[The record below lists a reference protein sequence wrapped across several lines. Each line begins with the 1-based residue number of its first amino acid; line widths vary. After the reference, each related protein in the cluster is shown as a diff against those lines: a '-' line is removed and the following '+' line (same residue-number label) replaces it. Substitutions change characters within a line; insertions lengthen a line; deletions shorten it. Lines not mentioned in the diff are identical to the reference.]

1 MQVKAWFGIFTL
13 DDDRI
18 MNAEL
23 FRKDLDAIA
32 NLLVKEPL
40 LLRGRVAGSDIRDLA
55 IEYGFVSSREEYDK
69 LLHELNIRLVKEQ
82 MAQAVT
88 LDRQIIAAVEAIDDI
103 NDTANILAERL
114 REWYLMF
121 NETGLQGGELAKHI
135 LKSEEPEL
143 KTMQGLAGSIVG
155 IYEARLSIEEYL
167 KEGMPQLAPN
177 LTNIAGYILGARL
190 LSIAGSLEKLASMPS
205 STVQVIGAN
214 NALFKHLK
222 GKAPSPKHGLIFRHP
237 LINTAPKRLRGKI
250 ARAVASKISLAARY
264 DYYSG
269 ELKES
274 LLEELEVKV
283 SGIKKRHAGKNH
295 KKS

>member
-1 MQVKAWFGIFTL
+1 MQVKTWFGIFTL

-18 MNAEL
+18 MGAEL
-23 FRKDLDAIA
+23 FRKDLEAIA

-40 LLRGRVAGSDIRDLA
+40 LLRGRIAGSDIRDLA
-55 IEYGFVSSREEYDK
+55 VEYGFVSSREEYDS

-82 MAQAVT
+82 ISQAVT
-88 LDRQIIAAVEAIDDI
+88 QDRQIIAAVEAIDDI
-103 NDTANILAERL
+103 NDAANILAERL

-121 NETGLQGGELAKHI
+121 NETGLQSGELAKHI
-135 LKSEEPEL
+135 IKSEEPEL
-143 KTMQGLAGSIVG
+143 KTMQGLAGSLIG
-155 IYEARLSIEEYL
+155 LYEARLSIEEYL
-167 KEGMPQLAPN
+167 KDGMLQLAPN

-237 LINTAPKRLRGKI
+237 LINTSPKKLRGKI

-269 ELKES
+269 ELKEGIQ
-274 LLEELEVKV
+274 EELEAKV
-283 SGIKKRHAGKNH
+283 SGIKKRHTGKNY
-295 KKS
+295 KNS

>member
-1 MQVKAWFGIFTL
+1 MQVKTWFGIFTL

-18 MNAEL
+18 KSAEL
-23 FRKDLDAIA
+23 FRKDLEAIT
-32 NLLVKEPL
+32 NILVKEPL
-40 LLRGRVAGSDIRDLA
+40 LLRGRIAGSDIRNLA
-55 IEYGFVSSREEYDK
+55 IEYGFVSSREEYDS
-69 LLHELNIRLVKEQ
+69 LLHELNVRLVKKQ
-82 MAQAVT
+82 MSQAVT
-88 LDRQIIAAVEAIDDI
+88 RDRQIIAAVEAIDDI

-121 NETGLQGGELAKHI
+121 NETGLQAGELAKHI

-143 KTMQGLAGSIVG
+143 KTMQGLAESLIGL
-155 IYEARLSIEEYL
+155 YEARLSIEEYL
-167 KEGMPQLAPN
+167 KEEMPQIAPN

-205 STVQVIGAN
+205 STVQVIGAS

-237 LINTAPKRLRGKI
+237 LINTAPKKLRGKI

-274 LLEELEVKV
+274 LMEELRTKV
-283 SGIKKRHAGKNH
+283 EDIKKHHTKVRAR
-295 KKS
+295 

>member
-18 MNAEL
+18 TDAKL
-23 FRKDLDAIA
+23 FRKDLNAIA

-40 LLRGRVAGSDIRDLA
+40 LLRGRIAGSDIRDLA
-55 IEYGFVSSREEYDK
+55 IEYGFVSSREEYDS
-69 LLHELNIRLVKEQ
+69 LLHELNIRLVKKQ
-82 MAQAVT
+82 MVQAVT

-143 KTMQGLAGSIVG
+143 KTMQGLAGSVIG
-155 IYEARLSIEEYL
+155 LYEARLSIEEYL

-190 LSIAGSLEKLASMPS
+190 LSIAGSLEKFASMPS

-269 ELKES
+269 ELKEN
-274 LLEELEVKV
+274 LLEELKMKV
-283 SGIKKRHAGKNH
+283 EDIKKRHTKVRAH
-295 KKS
+295 